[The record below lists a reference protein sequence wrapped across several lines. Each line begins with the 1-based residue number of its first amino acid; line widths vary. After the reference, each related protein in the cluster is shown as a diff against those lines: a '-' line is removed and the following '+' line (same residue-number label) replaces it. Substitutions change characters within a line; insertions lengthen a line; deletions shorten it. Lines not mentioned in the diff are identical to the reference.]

1 MESLTQDVPLISKLR
16 YDELSVG
23 MHFGP
28 FSERID
34 ESLCASLEV
43 QPGNGD
49 DSRPAPA
56 GVFPALFLRAYRKA
70 LGGVVAGALLAR
82 EELEFH
88 GTVPVGVEVTIDVWI
103 SDKYRKRNRPYVVM
117 EFRLNNL
124 PGRLLVSGRKI
135 IVWPTEANARP
146 R

>member
-1 MESLTQDVPLISKLR
+1 MESLAHDVPLLSKLR

-23 MHFGP
+23 LRYGP

-34 ESLCASLEV
+34 ESLCASV
-43 QPGNGD
+43 DFPPGSGD
-49 DSRPAPA
+49 DSRSAPA

-70 LGGVVAGALLAR
+70 LAGVVPGAILAR

-88 GTVPVGVEVTIDVWI
+88 GTVPAGTDVLIDAWI
-103 SDKYRKRNRPYVVM
+103 SDKYSKRNRPYVVM
-117 EFRLNNL
+117 EFRLSDL

-135 IVWPTEANARP
+135 IVWPTETNARP
-146 R
+146 L